1 MVEKSKELTVILEK
15 VVFVIASVVD
25 TRDAVL
31 T

>member
-15 VVFVIASVVD
+15 VVFVIACVVD